1 MYCKC
6 IGFNSSCHIIFVLIV
21 AKCIVNDIAREV
33 DKVLREVLIVAKC
46 IVNYSNHSFIST
58 FPNVLIVA
66 KCIVN

>member
-46 IVNYSNHSFIST
+46 IVNECCFVTCSGELL
-58 FPNVLIVA
+58 VLIVA